1 MTRSHC
7 SFRVNGGF
15 TGIRTY
21 LRTIVTLQNVTPLPP
36 VQTYVKFTL
45 AERIMIIDW
54 FFVRTNRIPMFAL
67 LPHFDCS
74 LGFRNFMT
82 FIYQVTLKNYLS
94 RVHMYFI
101 FIIRIPKALTSVSLS
116 LITAAS
122 TTTRN
127 NM

>member
-15 TGIRTY
+15 TEIRTY

-54 FFVRTNRIPMFAL
+54 FFVRTNRIPMFAV

-74 LGFRNFMT
+74 FGFRNSIT
-82 FIYQVTLKNYLS
+82 LIHQVTLKNYLL
-94 RVHMYFI
+94 RVHMGT
-101 FIIRIPKALTSVSLS
+101 LL
-116 LITAAS
+116 L
-122 TTTRN
+122 
-127 NM
+127 